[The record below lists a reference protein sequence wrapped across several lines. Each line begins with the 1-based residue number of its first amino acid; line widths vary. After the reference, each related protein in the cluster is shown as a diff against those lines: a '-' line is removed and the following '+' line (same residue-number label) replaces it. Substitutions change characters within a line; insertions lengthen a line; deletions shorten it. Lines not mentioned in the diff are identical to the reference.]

1 MAANVKDMVSEQPGD
16 VVDLQEFLRQ
26 VRIEVA
32 TGRKF
37 VAQYEKTDAG
47 ESRLAIV
54 LESPPKTDE

>member
-26 VRIEVA
+26 FRTEVA

-37 VAQYEKTDAG
+37 VAQYEKTEGG